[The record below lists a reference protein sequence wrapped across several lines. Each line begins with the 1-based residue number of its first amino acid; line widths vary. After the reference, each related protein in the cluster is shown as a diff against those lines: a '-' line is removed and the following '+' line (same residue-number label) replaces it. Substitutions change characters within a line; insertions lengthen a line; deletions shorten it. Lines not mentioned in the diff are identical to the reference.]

1 MLAKSSSQLRFAQ
14 ALLVYSYRM
23 KYGRRSNDG
32 PQMHESCQIFGLLDS
47 QDQLMLPVTMSDDR
61 GSTGMG
67 RHVLLWKSIYVGI
80 DAGTP
85 SS

>member
-47 QDQLMLPVTMSDDR
+47 HDQLMLPVTMSDGR
-61 GSTGMG
+61 GRQGWDVMFYCGNRFTSA
-67 RHVLLWKSIYVGI
+67 WAY
-80 DAGTP
+80 
-85 SS
+85 